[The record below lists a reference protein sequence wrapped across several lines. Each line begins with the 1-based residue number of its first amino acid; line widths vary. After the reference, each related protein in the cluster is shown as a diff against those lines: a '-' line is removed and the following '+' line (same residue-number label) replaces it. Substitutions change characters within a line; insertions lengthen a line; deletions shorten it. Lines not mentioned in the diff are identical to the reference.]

1 MRFPDPGR
9 SSGSRP
15 HICISWPWTT
25 NRIYRP
31 WLSICVCLFLIECLS
46 FLDPSYDLDIWPS
59 SYLTPLAPI
68 CVYQPGPLIFINRPW
83 HSICIYR
90 PQPSIRIYR
99 PWLTRTEIIKSQR
112 LHIMSLLL
120 FMLSN
125 SFVTVIADK
134 NEKKRGNISKK
145 QISK

>member
-1 MRFPDPGR
+1 MWE
-9 SSGSRP
+9 
-15 HICISWPWTT
+15 ISKLQLFE
-25 NRIYRP
+25 I
-31 WLSICVCLFLIECLS
+31 SMFLIECLS

-125 SFVTVIADK
+125 SFITVIADK